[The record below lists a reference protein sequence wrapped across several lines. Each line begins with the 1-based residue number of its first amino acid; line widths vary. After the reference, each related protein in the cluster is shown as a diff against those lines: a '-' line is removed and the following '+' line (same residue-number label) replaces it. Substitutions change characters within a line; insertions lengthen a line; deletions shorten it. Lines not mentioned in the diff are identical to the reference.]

1 MDEKVRQNLVD
12 AGCSEGFIDD
22 YAAAG
27 SGSEQLC
34 RLRQHRK
41 ELLRRIHDGQRQLD
55 CLDYLIYQV
64 KRGKSSTT
72 PD

>member
-34 RLRQHRK
+34 R
-41 ELLRRIHDGQRQLD
+41 IHDGQRQLD

-64 KRGKSSTT
+64 KRGKS
-72 PD
+72 

>member
-12 AGCSEGFIDD
+12 ASCSEGFIDD
-22 YAAAG
+22 YAATG

-34 RLRQHRK
+34 HLRQHRK

-64 KRGKSSTT
+64 KRGKL
-72 PD
+72 

>member
-1 MDEKVRQNLVD
+1 MPWMKKYGRTWSMRAARKASLTTMQQRVAAVR
-12 AGCSEGFIDD
+12 
-22 YAAAG
+22 
-27 SGSEQLC
+27 EQLC

-64 KRGKSSTT
+64 KRGK
-72 PD
+72 P